1 MPLFKERSIE
11 DLCKDNDF
19 YLSMINGK
27 AGLKK
32 DHVYYYQLQG
42 TMAALKLQ
50 WADFIV
56 YTTKGL
62 HVERIYFNSK
72 LWEQV
77 MVPELTNFYFMYIL
91 PLLK

>member
-1 MPLFKERSIE
+1 M
-11 DLCKDNDF
+11 CKHNDF

-32 DHVYYYQLQG
+32 DDVYNYQFQG

-62 HVERIYFNSK
+62 NVEIIYFNSK

-77 MVPELTNFYFMYIL
+77 MVPELTNVYFMYIL
-91 PLLK
+91 PVLK